1 MESFLNV
8 MLLTFLL
15 AGGLVMMIALVAL
28 VGLCIEL
35 LKDLG

>member
-1 MESFLNV
+1 MESLLNIF
-8 MLLTFLL
+8 LLTLIL

-28 VGLCIEL
+28 AGICIEL

>member
-1 MESFLNV
+1 MESFLNI

-15 AGGLVMMIALVAL
+15 AGGLVMLLLLAAL
-28 VGLCIEL
+28 VGLCIEF